1 MSRRSRRYGAL
12 KVLGV
17 PKRGG
22 PLYELAFTHR
32 SFAFEQ
38 PKVVPHNERLEFL
51 GDAVLGMVVTELL
64 YRTHPALP
72 EGELARLRASLVNT
86 RALAE
91 LARAMDLGR
100 YIRMG
105 RGEDASGGAD
115 KDSLLAN
122 TFEAVVGAV
131 FLDRG
136 WRVVR
141 KSLLKL
147 FSTALEEVS
156 RAADFDPK
164 TALQEAAVRHTGG
177 RPHYRVA
184 AAGPDHAKRFT
195 ASVFVENEL
204 YGEGSGRSKKEAEQ
218 NAARQALER
227 MQEETGARAS

>member
-17 PKRGG
+17 PGRGG

-38 PKVVPHNERLEFL
+38 PTVLPHNERLEFL

-64 YRTHPALP
+64 YRTHPSLP

-86 RALAE
+86 RALAD
-91 LARAMDLGR
+91 LARSMDLGR
-100 YIRMG
+100 YLRLG
-105 RGEDASGGAD
+105 RGEGASGGAD

-136 WRVVR
+136 WRVAR
-141 KSLLKL
+141 KALLRL
-147 FSTALEEVS
+147 FSAALGELEG
-156 RAADFDPK
+156 AADFDPK
-164 TALQEAAVRHTGG
+164 TALQEAAVKHTGS
-177 RPHYRVA
+177 RPQYRVSG
-184 AAGPDHAKRFT
+184 AGPDHARRFT
-195 ASVFVENEL
+195 ALVYVENEL
-204 YGEGSGRSKKEAEQ
+204 YGEGAGRSKKEAEQ

-227 MQEETGARAS
+227 LEEGTGARAS